1 MSLSSYQDVVVLG
14 FGRMFIIELDD
25 SQYMNGDT
33 NMFWGMKLNYS
44 FLYVCRRCVVFE
56 KEEDSLTIFRTLEG
70 QQEKNVRLLLIT
82 LPLVTCF
89 LSTMA
94 YTLKERE

>member
-1 MSLSSYQDVVVLG
+1 
-14 FGRMFIIELDD
+14 MFIIELDD
-25 SQYMNGDT
+25 SQYMNGNA

-44 FLYVCRRCVVFE
+44 FPHVCNRRVVFE
-56 KEEDSLTIFRTLEG
+56 KEKDSLTILRTLEG
-70 QQEKNVRLLLIT
+70 QQEKNVQLLLIT
-82 LPLVTCF
+82 LPLETCF